1 MTEESYTETYLFR
14 FGSFKW
20 KSVSTD
26 TARSSSDR
34 SNGNHSLPTGGGREG
49 GEGEGGRGRGD
60 RKGVEGRVT
69 ALYKNI
75 PLILLHITR
84 MVTLPLRSS
93 CLR

>member
-1 MTEESYTETYLFR
+1 MDWILRYIKTLAGYP
-14 FGSFKW
+14 
-20 KSVSTD
+20 
-26 TARSSSDR
+26 A
-34 SNGNHSLPTGGGREG
+34 SLEREGVG
-49 GEGEGGRGRGD
+49 GEGGGGKGR
-60 RKGVEGRVT
+60 EGRVT